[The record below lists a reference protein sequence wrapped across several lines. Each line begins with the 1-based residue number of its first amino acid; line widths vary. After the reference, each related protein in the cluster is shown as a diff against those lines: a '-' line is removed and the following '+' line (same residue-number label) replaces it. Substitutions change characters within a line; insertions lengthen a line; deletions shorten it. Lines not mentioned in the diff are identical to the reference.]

1 MIRTFRSVA
10 LSALILAGAF
20 DFGSAQE
27 PRSPLLKSFE
37 SYLFLKRSSTFNLK
51 WVPIGPVM
59 NSARAA
65 SVQIDPARPATMYVA
80 FGPGNLWKTV
90 NRGLTWTPIFENQSA
105 LGIGH
110 IALAPSDPN
119 VLWLG
124 SGVNLKK
131 PRNFTMPGTG
141 VFRSDDGGATWRNT
155 GLPDS
160 YHIGKIAVHPK
171 DPNTVIA
178 AVQGHF
184 WTTNENRGLY
194 RTTDGGSTW
203 SRVLYVNDRTG
214 GNDVVFAPSDP
225 RIVYASLWEDY
236 PDIFGPESGVYKS
249 TDGGATWTRLRG
261 GLPDGPKTGRIGL
274 AVSWQ
279 NPDKAYALVDNLNKD
294 RNLAAELYRTMDG
307 GRTWTR
313 THADELLI
321 YPAIGWYFGCC
332 QVNPRNDDEVWACG
346 VRIAHSADGG
356 KIFDLIGGDV
366 FHVVPN
372 PADPLHLDHCEIWV
386 NPLNPD
392 HLVVGNDGGLY
403 VSEDKGRT
411 WTHFNNLPVG
421 EFYDIAVDEQDPY
434 NVYAGSQDD
443 ATVYGPAREWNPKF
457 PDGWKYIWLDAWSGG
472 DGCVTAIDPVDPNTV
487 YFSSQNGA
495 IRRKDMRADRS
506 VGIMPRPSKDSGI
519 KTAYNFI
526 APYILSPHDRFTLYH
541 AGNVVFKSVNRGD
554 AWTLISPDLARSV
567 DPAKLSTAAGAIAES
582 RLTPGLLYVGTDKGA
597 LWVTKND
604 GRDWVERSAGLPDRY
619 IRSICPSRFVLSRV
633 YLTLSGLND
642 DDFGVHV
649 FASEDLGASW
659 TPIAGNL
666 PDEVAY
672 GILEDP
678 TNAEILYAGLYRGVY
693 ISVDRGRSWSHL
705 GPEMPGAAVSRLVIQ
720 EREMDLLAGTYGR
733 GIYKMNLRPVQAAF
747 KSAPPRGDRLFDPPP
762 ARLPW
767 INDTHRDPRLSTVE
781 KVPLTFFLKRDA
793 AVTLAVRDRA
803 GKTVWSTPI
812 AGRAGFNQ
820 VFWDLVTARADS
832 PRPYFTAYLTFAPAG
847 TYEVSVSGEGID
859 LKAPLTI
866 VPRTS
871 PER

>member
-1 MIRTFRSVA
+1 MSRFLRFVRW
-10 LSALILAGAF
+10 SALFLAGAF
-20 DFGSAQE
+20 AFGAPQE

-37 SYLFLKRSSTFNLK
+37 SYLALKRSSAFDLK
-51 WVPIGPVM
+51 WIPIGPVM

-65 SVQIDPARPATMYVA
+65 SVQIDPTRPATMYVA

-90 NRGLTWTPIFENQSA
+90 NRGLTWTPLFENQSA

-160 YHIGKIAVHPK
+160 YHIGKLAVHPK

-194 RTTDGGSTW
+194 RTTDGGRSW
-203 SRVLYVNDRTG
+203 SRVLSVNPKTG
-214 GNDVVFAPSDP
+214 GNDVVFSPSDP
-225 RIVYASLWEDY
+225 SVVYASLWENY
-236 PDIFGPESGVYKS
+236 PDVFGPESGVYKS
-249 TDGGATWTRLRG
+249 TDGGATWSRLRG

-279 NPDKAYALVDNLNKD
+279 NPDRAYALVDNLNKD
-294 RNLAAELYRTMDG
+294 KSLAAELYRTTDG

-313 THADELLI
+313 THTDELLI
-321 YPAIGWYFGCC
+321 YPGIGWYFGCC

-346 VRIAHSADGG
+346 VRIAHTADGG
-356 KIFDLIGGDV
+356 RTFDLVGGDV
-366 FHVVPN
+366 YHVVPN

-392 HLVVGNDGGLY
+392 HLAVGNDGGLY

-421 EFYDIAVDEQDPY
+421 EFYDITVDEQNPY
-434 NVYAGSQDD
+434 NVYAGAQDD
-443 ATVYGPAREWNPKF
+443 ATVYGPAREWNPKY
-457 PDGWKYIWLDAWSGG
+457 PDGWKYVWLDAWSGG
-472 DGCVTAIDPVDPNTV
+472 DGCVTVVDPVDPNTV
-487 YFSSQNGA
+487 YFSSQNDG
-495 IRRKDMRADRS
+495 IRRKEVRSDRS
-506 VGIMPRPSKDSGI
+506 VDIMPRPSKESGLRPV
-519 KTAYNFI
+519 YNFI

-541 AGNVVFKSVNRGD
+541 AGNYVFKSVNRGD
-554 AWTLISPDLARSV
+554 SWTLISPDLSKSAV
-567 DPAKLSTAAGAIAES
+567 AGKVSTAAGAIAES
-582 RLTPGLLYVGTDKGA
+582 RLAPGLLYVGTDKGA

-604 GRDWVERSAGLPDRY
+604 GRDWTERSAGLPDRT
-619 IRSICPSRFVLSRV
+619 IRSLCPSRFFLSRV

-642 DDFGVHV
+642 DDFGVHL
-649 FASEDLGASW
+649 FASEDFGAHW
-659 TPIAGNL
+659 TSIAGNL

-678 TNAEILYAGLYRGVY
+678 TNPEILYAGLYRGVY

-747 KSAPPRGDRLFDPPP
+747 KSGPPQGDRLFDPPA

-781 KVPLTFFLKRDA
+781 KVPLTFYLRKDA
-793 AVTLAVRDRA
+793 AVTLAVKDKT
-803 GKTVWSTPI
+803 GKTLWSRLV

-820 VFWDLVTARADS
+820 VLWDLVTARTDS
-832 PRPYFTAYLTFAPAG
+832 PQPYFTAYLTFLPTG
-847 TYEVSVSGEGID
+847 TYEVGLSGEGIG
-859 LKAPLTI
+859 LRAPLTVI
-866 VPRTS
+866 PRTS
-871 PER
+871 PDR